1 LIVDASPPEKNEK
14 KFPRGY
20 ALAGSS
26 ASIARPPSTS
36 THQETAMS
44 EQRYSL
50 GRNEAVNPLTVKP
63 QFSTKPVGAARCA
76 AVRTPQRLAPYLS
89 VSLRP
94 GFRILR

>member
-1 LIVDASPPEKNEK
+1 MLLPAVQQ
-14 KFPRGY
+14 
-20 ALAGSS
+20 ALRVHHRQAH
-26 ASIARPPSTS
+26 TK
-36 THQETAMS
+36 ETAMS

-89 VSLRP
+89 LSLRP